1 MSLIITRVKKPD
13 DNDRG
18 KLKLVLKYIK
28 GTRELK
34 ITLRI
39 GDMAVAKWRLY
50 SLYLAHEDCWGHT
63 RVMIPLGKKAVPIFS
78 TKQKI
83 NGNSST
89 EGELI
94 GVYDAMTKI
103 LW

>member
-1 MSLIITRVKKPD
+1 MRVKKPD
-13 DNDRG
+13 NNDRG

-63 RVMIPLGKKAVPIFS
+63 RVMIPLGKRAVPIFS

-83 NGNSST
+83 V
-89 EGELI
+89 EQLQI
-94 GVYDAMTKI
+94 P
-103 LW
+103 L